1 MSELSMPYIEDECPM
16 CCNKKPLGKFV
27 CKNCSDGMYGTGEE
41 LTDLKRRLHE
51 AVDDVK
57 EKCTMYDVDGANTA
71 LLILKKHLPELE
83 E

>member
-1 MSELSMPYIEDECPM
+1 MSELLAIDPTEDE
-16 CCNKKPLGKFV
+16 LATR
-27 CKNCSDGMYGTGEE
+27 CSRLNEE